1 MVLLAHRSRWRTFWI
16 GFTLSSLSLLFLGA
30 GSSTSAQDQSTQAAS
45 WWAFQP
51 FVRNPVPE
59 VDDPRWNQHPID
71 AFIKNKLDEQGLIPA
86 RRADKRT
93 LIRRLY
99 LDLIGLLPSPA
110 EVALFVTDES
120 PDA

>member
-1 MVLLAHRSRWRTFWI
+1 M
-16 GFTLSSLSLLFLGA
+16 
-30 GSSTSAQDQSTQAAS
+30 
-45 WWAFQP
+45 
-51 FVRNPVPE
+51 RNPVPE